1 MQTMIQYARAEGL
14 QTIEGQVLNEN
25 TTMLRMCVELGFAIT
40 PDPNEPNI
48 SVARLT
54 LSQQSTPP
62 S

>member
-1 MQTMIQYARAEGL
+1 MQTLIQYARAEGL

-25 TTMLRMCVELGFAIT
+25 TTMLRMCVELGFVIT